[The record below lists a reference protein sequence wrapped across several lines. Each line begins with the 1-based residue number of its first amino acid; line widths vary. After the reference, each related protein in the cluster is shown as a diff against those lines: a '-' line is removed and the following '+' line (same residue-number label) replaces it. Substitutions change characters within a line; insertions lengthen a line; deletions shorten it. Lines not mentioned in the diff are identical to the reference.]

1 MLYSFPFLVAHFLP
15 LQPGLRQRH
24 TYLPCTR
31 RRGSR
36 IHPLHPEE
44 NLLRTRSLQVIM
56 QPLTERLQPL
66 TERLHNRSIQ
76 CNPLQNDA
84 TLQLNH
90 RMADLRGQR
99 GAVALAA
106 ATAYTAAPLSLSA
119 SAEAELVWEALVT
132 PKMMPKNLTAEQLK
146 LVARQL
152 VHGPSPPPPNY
163 ATPVAPAPP
172 VRAPLPAKR
181 PAPASGRASAP
192 RAPKKKGAFTSP
204 YTGAVPNLEP
214 QHPTPNPLAPNPCP

>member
-1 MLYSFPFLVAHFLP
+1 
-15 LQPGLRQRH
+15 
-24 TYLPCTR
+24 
-31 RRGSR
+31 
-36 IHPLHPEE
+36 
-44 NLLRTRSLQVIM
+44 
-56 QPLTERLQPL
+56 
-66 TERLHNRSIQ
+66 
-76 CNPLQNDA
+76 
-84 TLQLNH
+84 
-90 RMADLRGQR
+90 MADLRGQR

-106 ATAYTAAPLSLSA
+106 ATAYTAAPLRLSA

-132 PKMMPKNLTAEQLK
+132 PKMMPKNLTAEHLK